1 MKRIGVSMRSCP
13 AESYVEAR
21 DGLARDWF
29 SLLHFL
35 GWNWLLVPNLG
46 MKTADYAQA
55 QGIEALILTGGANL
69 GDDPIRDQSELV
81 LLQYA
86 TKYELPVLG
95 VCRGMQIMCQF
106 HGGKVI
112 SAPKIEIAGLRHS
125 VQLCHFPLWFD
136 SSNPSTLMVNSFHH
150 NVVSMPLSDELDPI
164 ALDEDGYCEAF
175 VHKRLLQVGV
185 MWHPERDATLSSF
198 DKNLIKWLF
207 K

>member
-69 GDDPIRDQSELV
+69 GMIR
-81 LLQYA
+81 
-86 TKYELPVLG
+86 
-95 VCRGMQIMCQF
+95 F
-106 HGGKVI
+106 VI
-112 SAPKIEIAGLRHS
+112 K
-125 VQLCHFPLWFD
+125 
-136 SSNPSTLMVNSFHH
+136 VNSCYCSTQQSMNCRCWGLSWYAD
-150 NVVSMPLSDELDPI
+150 NVSVSRRESHIGAKD
-164 ALDEDGYCEAF
+164 
-175 VHKRLLQVGV
+175 
-185 MWHPERDATLSSF
+185 
-198 DKNLIKWLF
+198 
-207 K
+207 